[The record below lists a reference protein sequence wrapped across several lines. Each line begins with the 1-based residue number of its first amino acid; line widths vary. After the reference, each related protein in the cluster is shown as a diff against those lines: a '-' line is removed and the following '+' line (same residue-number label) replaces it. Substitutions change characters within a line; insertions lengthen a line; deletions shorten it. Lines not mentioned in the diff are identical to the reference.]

1 MVLNIVLDNARK
13 TQVRLDLGAVA
24 DLIVRV
30 QRKSGEIP
38 WHPAGKTDPWDH
50 VEAAMGLAVGG
61 YFDQARKAYR
71 WLADRQLSDGSW
83 YATYRKGIPADKTRD
98 TNFCAYIAVG
108 LYHYYLSTGDRG
120 FLDRMWPTVRSAIDF
135 TLHLQAPGGEV
146 YWAVSPDGK
155 VDKTALLTGSSA
167 IYMSLKCALAIAVV
181 LKRNHPFLKKQGGF
195 DWQPALEKLAR
206 AIRHRPHHFNMT
218 KSRFAM
224 DWFYPILCGALTGE
238 DAHRR
243 INRFWKKFVIK
254 NEGVRCVSDKP
265 WITVAETAELVLALE
280 ALGSREQARLVF
292 DWICNRRFSDGT
304 YWCGYN
310 VPELEVWPKESMT
323 WTNAVMLLAADSLY
337 DLTPAGRLFRHRFW
351 EDEPI
356 LAPQSPRQR
365 RSRR

>member
-30 QRKSGEIP
+30 QRESGEIP
-38 WHPAGKTDPWDH
+38 WHPDGKTDPWDH
-50 VEAAMGLAVGG
+50 VEAAMGLTVGG

-83 YATYRKGIPADKTRD
+83 YATYRNGIPADKTRD

-108 LYHYYLSTGDRG
+108 LYHYYLSTGDTD
-120 FLDRMWPTVRSAIDF
+120 FLGRMWPTVRSAINF
-135 TLHLQAPGGEV
+135 TLRLQAPGGEV
-146 YWAVSPDGK
+146 YWAISPDGK
-155 VDKTALLTGSSA
+155 VDKMALLTGSSA
-167 IYMSLKCALAIAVV
+167 IYMSLKCALAIAAV
-181 LKRNHPFLKKQGGF
+181 LERTPPFLEKGGAI
-195 DWQPALEKLAR
+195 DWHPALEKLAR

-224 DWFYPILCGALTGE
+224 DWFYPILSGTLTGE
-238 DAHRR
+238 AAHRR

-254 NEGVRCVSDKP
+254 DEGVRCVSDKP

-280 ALGSREQARLVF
+280 ALGSWEQARVVF
-292 DWICNRRFSDGT
+292 DWICDRRFSDGT

-351 EDEPI
+351 EGEPI
-356 LAPQSPRQR
+356 LAPQSPRPW
-365 RSRR
+365 RSRH